1 MPGPLEAQP
10 AFREMNAAVDQRR
23 QAKVFVPKFF
33 ASLSQVNDRA
43 IRAAM
48 LSAARAGR
56 EMSGF
61 ERACFVVVMTSLM
74 VLVAASLAFVV
85 L

>member
-33 ASLSQVNDRA
+33 ASLSQVNDRSV
-43 IRAAM
+43 RAAM
-48 LSAARAGR
+48 LSFGKGGTRDDVG
-56 EMSGF
+56 
-61 ERACFVVVMTSLM
+61 V
-74 VLVAASLAFVV
+74 
-85 L
+85 